1 MIYKNPEDDGGFPES
16 TKYNLC
22 EEIGMYN
29 THYNS
34 SPAPAF
40 YKALGIAV
48 LLAVTGLT
56 ATACSKKQE
65 GSITHRENQVLNSYN
80 EQLKRV
86 GEWPFNVRQDLL
98 AVATNRTTPAK
109 AGFFCDA
116 RDVVL
121 AGEYRVKEFN
131 ASRSVKI
138 LSPSDIYLQMYG
150 ETVERSCGIIDI
162 RKKDKPETP
171 ADFKEVQDVVRGD
184 KLTPEMYDKM
194 IQSANYCARS
204 KQFMM
209 EKTKN
214 KGLLTTEDYDGLM
227 DTVLECKRF
236 ELEQTLQQG

>member
-1 MIYKNPEDDGGFPES
+1 MIYRSMDNDDGF
-16 TKYNLC
+16 TRTHQLLC

-29 THYNS
+29 PGHS
-34 SPAPAF
+34 VVPAF
-40 YKALGIAV
+40 YKGLGIFI
-48 LLAVTGLT
+48 LAAIVALT
-56 ATACSKKQE
+56 LGACSKKPE
-65 GSITHRENQVLNSYN
+65 GSISHREHQVLTSYN

-86 GEWPFNVRQDLL
+86 GEWPLMVRQDLIKI
-98 AVATNRTTPAK
+98 AENRSTPAK

-131 ASRSVKI
+131 VSRSVKI
-138 LSPSDIYLQMYG
+138 LSPSDIYFQMYG
-150 ETVERSCGIIDI
+150 ETVEQSCGIIEI
-162 RKKDKPETP
+162 KKKDKPETP
-171 ADFKEVQDVVRGD
+171 ADFTEVQDVVRGD